1 MFFGK
6 RRESTMNTMYLEPVC
21 PLFWWLNPPKQG
33 LFQSKQGSF
42 GFQVYA
48 MTWNV
53 LHRHSFRI
61 KLGPSW
67 RAENGNPQ
75 YVAYIFVHV
84 ISGWNPAQLN
94 YVDK

>member
-1 MFFGK
+1 MFYI
-6 RRESTMNTMYLEPVC
+6 TIVLE
-21 PLFWWLNPPKQG
+21 K
-33 LFQSKQGSF
+33 
-42 GFQVYA
+42 
-48 MTWNV
+48 
-53 LHRHSFRI
+53 

-94 YVDK
+94 YVDKYRCRYIAEFDDHIDKYNI